1 MCVAITEGIS
11 IRVKNNFVEEYS
23 NIDKQKFF
31 FKYTI
36 EIENKSRF
44 SVQLLRRDWYIF
56 DSLNLPKIV
65 SGEGVI
71 GKQPILKPGESYT
84 YSSGCEINSEIGYMT
99 GHYTFVNMETKT
111 EFPALIPRFDL
122 YFPAVLN

>member
-23 NIDKQKFF
+23 NIDNHKFF

-65 SGEGVI
+65 SGVGVI

-99 GHYTFVNMETKT
+99 GHYTFLNIETKT